1 MWVYDAKT
9 LRFLAVNRAA
19 VEKYGYSQREF
30 LAMTIKD
37 IRPPQDVPRLMEN
50 LTNAR
55 VDFQQSGLWRHMS
68 KTGEMFE
75 VEIVS
80 HSLEFD
86 GIPSRLVLVN
96 DVTRRRRAEE
106 AAKEAALRYRTT
118 LDHMLEGCQI
128 IDRDYRYV
136 YVNDVAA
143 RHGRTAKEDLLGHTM
158 MEKYP
163 GIEQSEM
170 FHHLR
175 RCVEQRVPHVME
187 NEFTYPDGSKGWFQ
201 LSMEPVPEG
210 VFILSS
216 DITKEKRQEEEL
228 RAYREQLEQLVKQR
242 TVQLEE
248 VNRELEAFSYSV
260 SHDLR
265 APLRHISGFV
275 ELLRKHKE
283 ISLDE
288 TARRYMDV
296 IAGAAVHMGQL
307 IDDLL
312 VFSRMSR
319 TDLLESNVDL
329 NGLVKE
335 VIADLAGEQR
345 DRTVKWEVG
354 DLPEVNGDRAMLRV
368 VFVNLLGN
376 ALKYTRPR
384 DIARIEVG
392 SRKDDSA
399 TIIWVKDNG
408 VGFDMKYK
416 DKLFG
421 VFQRLHSVEE
431 FEGTGIGLATVRRII
446 SRHGGTTW
454 AEGAVNEGATIYCA
468 LPENAKTIQGNRE
481 WRT

>member
-1 MWVYDAKT
+1 MPSGKSTSVPRKASPRDAEQYRILFESNPLPMWVYDAKT

-19 VEKYGYSQREF
+19 VEKYGYSQKEF

-37 IRPPQDVPRLMEN
+37 IRPPEDVPRLMEN

-248 VNRELEAFSYSV
+248 VNRELEAFSYS
-260 SHDLR
+260 
-265 APLRHISGFV
+265 
-275 ELLRKHKE
+275 
-283 ISLDE
+283 
-288 TARRYMDV
+288 
-296 IAGAAVHMGQL
+296 
-307 IDDLL
+307 
-312 VFSRMSR
+312 
-319 TDLLESNVDL
+319 
-329 NGLVKE
+329 
-335 VIADLAGEQR
+335 
-345 DRTVKWEVG
+345 
-354 DLPEVNGDRAMLRV
+354 
-368 VFVNLLGN
+368 
-376 ALKYTRPR
+376 
-384 DIARIEVG
+384 
-392 SRKDDSA
+392 
-399 TIIWVKDNG
+399 
-408 VGFDMKYK
+408 
-416 DKLFG
+416 
-421 VFQRLHSVEE
+421 
-431 FEGTGIGLATVRRII
+431 
-446 SRHGGTTW
+446 
-454 AEGAVNEGATIYCA
+454 
-468 LPENAKTIQGNRE
+468 
-481 WRT
+481 